1 MPASATNC
9 GKDLIRIA
17 PSSSEYSLC
26 TRKWMN
32 RGFDINPTYEMRAE
46 QKSKKAACISK
57 GMQAAFTG
65 GTLSRSGW
73 ISHPRGS

>member
-1 MPASATNC
+1 
-9 GKDLIRIA
+9 
-17 PSSSEYSLC
+17 
-26 TRKWMN
+26 MN
-32 RGFDINPTYEMRAE
+32 RGFDINPAYEMRAE

-65 GTLSRSGW
+65 GTLSQSDW